1 MKQPSARKSSINTQM
16 KIALLGAISFI
27 LMYFDFPLPFFPT
40 FLKID
45 LSDIPALIGTFA
57 LGPVAGIIIEFI
69 KNLLYTLI
77 KGSASGF
84 IGEFA
89 NFSIGAVWMVV
100 AGAVYMQ
107 NKSRKNAVIALIA
120 GFASMSIFASL
131 LNYYL
136 LIPMYAKLF
145 HMDFGNIALFVATA
159 ILPFNLVKGGI
170 VSLGTLA
177 LYKKMA
183 TFIHREAIMENK
195 KEFFR

>member
-1 MKQPSARKSSINTQM
+1 MKQSLVRRSSINTQI

-89 NFSIGAVWMVV
+89 NFSIGAVWMIV
-100 AGAVYMQ
+100 AGVIYKQ
-107 NKSRKNAVIALIA
+107 NKSRKNAVIALAA
-120 GFASMSIFASL
+120 GFVAMSVFASL
-131 LNYYL
+131 LNYFL
-136 LIPMYAKLF
+136 LIPMYSRLF
-145 HMDFGNIALFVATA
+145 HMNFGNISVLIATA
-159 ILPFNLVKGGI
+159 ILPFNLIKGGI

-177 LYKKMA
+177 LYKKMSPL
-183 TFIHREAIMENK
+183 IHREALIESR
-195 KEFFR
+195 EEISR